1 MKRSYLKIKKIT
13 TFLHQCIRSDTSL
26 LHLVLMY
33 AWYLLFHGKRILKH
47 QHVKIKGISNIK
59 SEGLIRIG
67 IGFVGFSGKKD
78 STILNIR
85 GKLVIEGDYY
95 IGRGC
100 RFDIGDEAVAVIGK
114 GGFINCNNRIVIMHG
129 LQIGDNCIISW
140 DCQFLDENFHSFSYE
155 GQIAEDKQKSIVI
168 GNNVWIGNGV
178 KIYQGAIIPDGCVVA
193 AHSVIR
199 GEFKRQNVLI
209 GGMPAREIKS
219 NVKWK

>member
-1 MKRSYLKIKKIT
+1 MIVSYAKIKKSVA
-13 TFLHQCIRSDTSL
+13 FLRRCIQADTSL
-26 LHLVLMY
+26 IHLGVAY
-33 AWYLLFHGKRILKH
+33 AWNLLIHGKRILKH

-59 SEGLIRIG
+59 SEGLLRIG
-67 IGFVGFSGKKD
+67 VGYVGFSAKKD
-78 STILNIR
+78 TTILNIR
-85 GKLVIEGDYY
+85 GELVIEGDYY

-100 RFDIGDEAVAVIGK
+100 RFDIGDEAVVVIGR
-114 GGFINCNNRIVIMHG
+114 GGFINCNNKLIIMHG
-129 LQIGDNCIISW
+129 LRIGDNCIISW

-155 GQIAEDKQKSIVI
+155 GQIPTNRRKSIEI